1 MKALKTS
8 KGAKRGGRPKKS
20 KKLVNVKRYLPW
32 MRRLAKYQIVYNQL
46 DNLEYDICTS
56 CSYSEQ
62 DFFKDAIA
70 QIKEDISK
78 IKI

>member
-1 MKALKTS
+1 
-8 KGAKRGGRPKKS
+8 
-20 KKLVNVKRYLPW
+20 
-32 MRRLAKYQIVYNQL
+32 MRRVAKYQIVYNQL